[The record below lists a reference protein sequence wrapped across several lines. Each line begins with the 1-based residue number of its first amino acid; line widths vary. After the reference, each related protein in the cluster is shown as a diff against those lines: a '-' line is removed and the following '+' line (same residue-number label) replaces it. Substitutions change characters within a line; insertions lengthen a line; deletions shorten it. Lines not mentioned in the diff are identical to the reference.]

1 MKTGLNKQV
10 SLSMVKE
17 REIKEENSDTFPFR
31 APLLMKE
38 SMQLENRETVVFLE
52 VKALVK
58 NVSDICRKYR

>member
-1 MKTGLNKQV
+1 
-10 SLSMVKE
+10 MVKE